1 MFVGEY
7 EHQLDG
13 KNRIRIPA
21 AFKNELGKDYV
32 FHEGADNIIEVFP
45 KKTMDEQLDKYKVD
59 ISDYNKLKA
68 LMLLTASF
76 TEAHEDN
83 QGRVVL
89 SDKLKS
95 FAQID
100 KDVVTI
106 GLIDRL
112 IILSKANRDKLKEQ
126 MSYKDAMDCLSGK

>member
-45 KKTMDEQLDKYKVD
+45 KKTMDEQLDK
-59 ISDYNKLKA
+59 YNKLKA

>member
-45 KKTMDEQLDKYKVD
+45 KKTMDEQLDKYKE
-59 ISDYNKLKA
+59 LKA